1 MPRMPDM
8 RAGVAALALVIAGCG
23 GAAVNTTAPA
33 DPLRP
38 AALAF
43 AADAERALDGTRL
56 EGVTDADLADAIVDL
71 CTTDTTIGEEIE
83 SLGAVTAEA
92 GDIEIAREVLR
103 EAMTQV
109 CPTRTGD
116 AAAIDAFLASAR
128 GAIASSEVDLTFDDD
143 PLLTAGTSVCA
154 TLDAGLGP
162 GEAILVAAAALY
174 GVEASTLP
182 DLNTL
187 IGGTEGIAL
196 GAVLGSAAAFLCPEH
211 QVEVSQFVAGL

>member
-1 MPRMPDM
+1 VPRMPDM
-8 RAGVAALALVIAGCG
+8 RAAVAAVALVVAGCG
-23 GAAVNTTAPA
+23 GAAANTTA

-43 AADAERALDGTRL
+43 AADAERALDGTRF
-56 EGVTDADLADAIVDL
+56 EGVTGADLADAIVDL
-71 CTTDTTIGEEIE
+71 CTTDTTIGEAVE

-143 PLLTAGTSVCA
+143 PLITAGTSVCA

-187 IGGTEGIAL
+187 IGGPEGTAL

>member
-8 RAGVAALALVIAGCG
+8 RSAVAALALVIAGCG
-23 GAAVNTTAPA
+23 GAASTTTA

-43 AADAERALDGTRL
+43 AADAERALDGTRF
-56 EGVTDADLADAIVDL
+56 EGVTGADLADAIVDL

-83 SLGAVTAEA
+83 GLGAATAVA

-109 CPTRTGD
+109 CPTRTGN

-128 GAIASSEVDLTFDDD
+128 RAIASSEVDLTFDDD
-143 PLLTAGTSVCA
+143 PLIIAGTSVCT
-154 TLDAGLGP
+154 TLDAGQGP
-162 GEAILVAAAALY
+162 GEAILVSAAVLF
-174 GVEASTLP
+174 GVEASAVADLDTLVGAP
-182 DLNTL
+182 
-187 IGGTEGIAL
+187 EGIAL
-196 GAVLGSAAAFLCPEH
+196 GAVLASAAASLCPDH
-211 QVEVSQFVAGL
+211 QVEVAQFVSAP